1 MTTRIP
7 DALID
12 ILDQACEVRERYP
25 ELYAFLTTRERALDR
40 ARAGIPRPDDIESWL
55 VFDAREHMR
64 RHLLHIPPGICEL
77 ASIAERRSEDGQ
89 EVHQ

>member
-7 DALID
+7 DALVE
-12 ILDQACEVRERYP
+12 ILEQAREVRERNP
-25 ELYAFLTTRERALDR
+25 ALYAFLATRERALDR
-40 ARAGIPRPDDIESWL
+40 ARAGIPHPDDAEGWL

-77 ASIAERRSEDGQ
+77 AEIGDGRFTG
-89 EVHQ
+89 